1 MIGIDCASNPCTNLS
16 ENRHRAWGISS
27 RYTRMPLT
35 LSMVALAAPKIILC
49 DPWLFQNERVEN
61 NTIATARMPTNLTSH
76 IAKKRPNKSSTL
88 FWSKSS
94 QLERRAI
101 RWRKGFWT
109 SMDIHGHPWIA
120 LDIHRYPLIS
130 KNILVCPLVCMDI
143 PGYPQTSMDNHH
155 VCPWIALNIH
165 GYLWSIFHMHLVH
178 VVHAPCSRCMCTT
191 KLALG

>member
-1 MIGIDCASNPCTNLS
+1 MIGIDCSLNPCTNLS

-35 LSMVALAAPKIILC
+35 LSMVALAAPKMILC

-61 NTIATARMPTNLTSH
+61 NTIATAKMPTNLTSH

-109 SMDIHGHPWIA
+109 SIDIHGHPWIA
-120 LDIHRYPLIS
+120 MDIHRYPLIS
-130 KNILVCPLVCMDI
+130 KNILVCPLVWISLDI
-143 PGYPQTSMDNHH
+143 HRHPWITTMCVHGSPWIFRDIYGAFSTCTLFMLSTHH
-155 VCPWIALNIH
+155 VH
-165 GYLWSIFHMHLVH
+165 GVCASAYLF
-178 VVHAPCSRCMCTT
+178 
-191 KLALG
+191 